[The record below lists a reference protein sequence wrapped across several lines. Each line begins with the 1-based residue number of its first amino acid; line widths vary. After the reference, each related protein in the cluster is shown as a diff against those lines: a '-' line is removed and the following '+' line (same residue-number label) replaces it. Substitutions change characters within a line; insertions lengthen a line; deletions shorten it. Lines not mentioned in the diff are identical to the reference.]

1 MCVCVCVCVCKRES
15 PKALKKALD
24 KRRFGL
30 NCVGEDA
37 QFPKRQTRGC
47 GGRGGVASRSSQS
60 GPDPTKKETLK
71 LHTGI
76 AYCGTAG
83 HAHDSWTMDPRGCQ
97 QEEARTPAQRP
108 CM

>member
-1 MCVCVCVCVCKRES
+1 MCVCKRES
-15 PKALKKALD
+15 PKALKQALD